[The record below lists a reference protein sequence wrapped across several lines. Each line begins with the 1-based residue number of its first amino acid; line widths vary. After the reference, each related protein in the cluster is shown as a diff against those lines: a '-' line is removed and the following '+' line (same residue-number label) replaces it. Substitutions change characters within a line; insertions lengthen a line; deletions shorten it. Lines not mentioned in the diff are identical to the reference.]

1 MTKRIG
7 IEAVRSLAV
16 VSVVLY
22 HLNPE
27 LFPNG
32 YLGVDAFF
40 VVSGFLVSGMLET
53 QSVTQFFAR
62 RFMRLAPAALTITL
76 LVVILSTV
84 IDPPYITK
92 DLGQAALSQAV
103 YATNILYYFKLDYFN
118 PFHEQSPLRH
128 LWSLSLEEQFYLV
141 IPILFAVFRAHVRS
155 ILIGSLGMLSL
166 VLYLTETDQLYA
178 FYMPHL
184 RAWQLV
190 LGMLLFHLKLNV
202 SPIRWAPLALIP
214 MGFALLSSA
223 PVSFALTVTLASTCF
238 LVLSNW
244 DHKNWGSVI
253 AIGALS
259 YSIYLVH
266 QPIVYYVQTYLGNTS
281 MTTFLI
287 LGATALGAWA
297 LNQWIEEPLRRNF
310 RPRALLL
317 VFGLTAVTALFGAY
331 LHFTDGGWPIKQL
344 VYRLPEYDPNQRD
357 QLFDQ
362 RSQRCD
368 ALKNAPVTM
377 KRVVLIGDSK
387 AEDLRMAI
395 NSAAGLTPYLFDVK
409 SWNYHPDLLQ
419 NQQLRE
425 RISNPATEAVVLS
438 NTWTRMNESK
448 LESFIQGIH
457 ELAPHLKIYV
467 LSTANYRDVSA
478 QYYMLTRQHK
488 DSLAIQRAL
497 IQNRPSKLITQSDQV
512 RVRLKKMTV
521 PVIWIDKESA
531 FQRSDPDRSTLLH
544 QGHLM
549 IYDSGHLTL
558 RGAAHF
564 GNWIGSQI
572 PELQGN

>member
-53 QSVTQFFAR
+53 QSIMQFFMR

-92 DLGQAALSQAV
+92 DIGQAALSQAV

-141 IPILFAVFRAHVRS
+141 LPIVFALFRARLLRIIVG
-155 ILIGSLGMLSL
+155 ILGLLSL
-166 VLYLTETDQLYA
+166 VLYLTESDQLYA
-178 FYMPHL
+178 FYMPHM
-184 RAWQLV
+184 RAWQLI
-190 LGMLLFHLKLNV
+190 LGVILFQLKLNFGP
-202 SPIRWAPLALIP
+202 SRWAPLALIP

-223 PVSFALTVTLASTCF
+223 PVPLALPVTLVSTCF

-244 DHKNWGSVI
+244 DQKNWGIVT

-266 QPIVYYVQTYLGNTS
+266 QPIVYYVQTYLGSTS

-297 LNQWIEEPLRRNF
+297 LHQWIEEPLRRNF
-310 RPRALLL
+310 RRRALLL

-344 VYRLPEYDPNQRD
+344 VYRLPEHDSNQRD

-362 RSQRCD
+362 RIQRCD

-395 NSAAGLTPYLFDVK
+395 NSATGLTPYLFDVK

-425 RISNPATEAVVLS
+425 RMSNSEAEAVVLS
-438 NTWTRMNESK
+438 NTWTRMDESK

-467 LSTANYRDVSA
+467 LSTANFRDVSA

-497 IQNRPSKLITQSDQV
+497 IQNRPSKLIVQSDQV
-512 RVRLKKMTV
+512 RVRLKKMSV
-521 PVIWIDKESA
+521 PVIWIDKELA
-531 FQRSDPDRSTLLH
+531 FHRSNPERITLLH

-558 RGAAHF
+558 KGAAHF
-564 GNWIGSQI
+564 GNWICGQI
-572 PELQGN
+572 PEFEGN

>member
-53 QSVTQFFAR
+53 QSIMQFFMR

-92 DLGQAALSQAV
+92 DIGQAALSQAV

-141 IPILFAVFRAHVRS
+141 LPIVFALFRARLLRIIVG
-155 ILIGSLGMLSL
+155 ILGLLSL
-166 VLYLTETDQLYA
+166 VLYLTESDQLYA
-178 FYMPHL
+178 FYMPHM
-184 RAWQLV
+184 RAWQLI
-190 LGMLLFHLKLNV
+190 LGVILFQLKLNFG
-202 SPIRWAPLALIP
+202 PIRWAPLALIP

-223 PVSFALTVTLASTCF
+223 PVPLALPVALVSTCF

-244 DHKNWGSVI
+244 DQKNWGIVT

-266 QPIVYYVQTYLGNTS
+266 QPIVYYVQTYLGSTS

-297 LNQWIEEPLRRNF
+297 LHQWIEEPLRRNF
-310 RPRALLL
+310 KRRALLL
-317 VFGLTAVTALFGAY
+317 VFGLTAGTALFGAY

-344 VYRLPEYDPNQRD
+344 VYRLPEHDSNQRD
-357 QLFDQ
+357 KLFDQ
-362 RSQRCD
+362 RIQRCD

-395 NSAAGLTPYLFDVK
+395 NSATGLTPYLFDVK

-425 RISNPATEAVVLS
+425 RISNSEAEAVVLS

-467 LSTANYRDVSA
+467 LSTANFRDVSA

-497 IQNRPSKLITQSDQV
+497 IQNQPSKLIVQSDQV
-512 RVRLKKMTV
+512 RVRLKKMSV
-521 PVIWIDKESA
+521 PVIWIDKELA
-531 FQRSDPDRSTLLH
+531 FHRSNPERSTLLH

-558 RGAAHF
+558 KGAAQF
-564 GNWIGSQI
+564 GNWICGQI
-572 PELQGN
+572 PEFEGN

>member
-53 QSVTQFFAR
+53 QSIMQFFMR

-92 DLGQAALSQAV
+92 DIGQAALSQAV

-141 IPILFAVFRAHVRS
+141 LPIVFALFRARLLRIIVG
-155 ILIGSLGMLSL
+155 ILGLLSL
-166 VLYLTETDQLYA
+166 VLYLTESDQLYA
-178 FYMPHL
+178 FYMPHM
-184 RAWQLV
+184 RAWQLI
-190 LGMLLFHLKLNV
+190 LGVILFQLKLNFGP
-202 SPIRWAPLALIP
+202 SRWAPLALIP

-223 PVSFALTVTLASTCF
+223 PVPLALPVTLVSTCF

-244 DHKNWGSVI
+244 DQKNWGIVT

-266 QPIVYYVQTYLGNTS
+266 QPIVYYVQTYLGSSS

-287 LGATALGAWA
+287 LAATALGAGA
-297 LNQWIEEPLRRNF
+297 LHQWIEEPLRRNF
-310 RPRALLL
+310 RRRALLL

-344 VYRLPEYDPNQRD
+344 VYRLPEHDSNQRD

-362 RSQRCD
+362 RIQRCD

-395 NSAAGLTPYLFDVK
+395 NSATGLTPYLFDVK

-425 RISNPATEAVVLS
+425 RMSNSEAEAVVLS
-438 NTWTRMNESK
+438 NTWTRMDESK

-467 LSTANYRDVSA
+467 LSTANFRDVSA

-497 IQNRPSKLITQSDQV
+497 IQNRPSKLIVQSDQV
-512 RVRLKKMTV
+512 RVRLKKMSV
-521 PVIWIDKESA
+521 PVIWIDKELA
-531 FQRSDPDRSTLLH
+531 FHRSNPERITLLH

-558 RGAAHF
+558 KGAAHF
-564 GNWIGSQI
+564 GNWICGQI
-572 PELQGN
+572 PEFEGN

>member
-53 QSVTQFFAR
+53 QSIMQFFVR

-92 DLGQAALSQAV
+92 DIGQAALSQAV
-103 YATNILYYFKLDYFN
+103 YASNILYYFKLDYFN

-141 IPILFAVFRAHVRS
+141 LPIVFALFRARLLRIIVG
-155 ILIGSLGMLSL
+155 ILGLLSL
-166 VLYLTETDQLYA
+166 VLYLTESDQLYA
-178 FYMPHL
+178 FYMPHM
-184 RAWQLV
+184 RAWQLI
-190 LGMLLFHLKLNV
+190 LGVILFQLKLNFGP
-202 SPIRWAPLALIP
+202 SRWAPLALIP

-223 PVSFALTVTLASTCF
+223 PVPLALPVTLVSTCF

-244 DHKNWGSVI
+244 DQKNWGIVT

-266 QPIVYYVQTYLGNTS
+266 QPIVYYVQTYLGSTS

-297 LNQWIEEPLRRNF
+297 LHQWIEEPLRRNF
-310 RPRALLL
+310 RRRALLL
-317 VFGLTAVTALFGAY
+317 VFGLTAGTALFGAY

-344 VYRLPEYDPNQRD
+344 VYRLPEHDSNQRD

-362 RSQRCD
+362 RIQRCD

-395 NSAAGLTPYLFDVK
+395 NSATGLTPYLFDVK

-425 RISNPATEAVVLS
+425 RMSNSEAEAVVLS
-438 NTWTRMNESK
+438 NTWTRMDESK

-467 LSTANYRDVSA
+467 LSTANFRDVSA

-497 IQNRPSKLITQSDQV
+497 IQNRPSKLIVQSDQV
-512 RVRLKKMTV
+512 RVRLKKMSV
-521 PVIWIDKESA
+521 PVIWIDKELA
-531 FQRSDPDRSTLLH
+531 FHRSNPERITLLH

-558 RGAAHF
+558 KGAAHF
-564 GNWIGSQI
+564 GNWICGQI
-572 PELQGN
+572 PEFEGN

>member
-7 IEAVRSLAV
+7 IEAVRCLAV

-40 VVSGFLVSGMLET
+40 VVSGFLVSGMLEM
-53 QSVTQFFAR
+53 QSVTQFFVR

-76 LVVILSTV
+76 LVVILSTA
-84 IDPPYITK
+84 IDPPYVTK
-92 DLGQAALSQAV
+92 DLGQAALSHSV

-128 LWSLSLEEQFYLV
+128 LWSLSLEEQFYIVFPL
-141 IPILFAVFRAHVRS
+141 IFAVFRAR
-155 ILIGSLGMLSL
+155 ILRTIVALLGIISLG
-166 VLYLTETDQLYA
+166 LYLTESDELFA

-190 LGMLLFHLKLNV
+190 LGMLLFQLELNFG
-202 SPIRWAPLALIP
+202 PIRWAPLALIP
-214 MGFALLSSA
+214 LGFVLLSSA
-223 PVSFALTVTLASTCF
+223 PVSLALPVTLASTSF
-238 LVLSNW
+238 LILSNW
-244 DHKNWGSVI
+244 DQKNWGSVT

-266 QPIVYYVQTYLGNTS
+266 QPIVYYVQTYLGSTLR
-281 MTTFLI
+281 TTFLI
-287 LGATALGAWA
+287 LGGTALGAWA
-297 LNQWIEEPLRRNF
+297 LHQWIEEPLRRNF
-310 RPRALLL
+310 KPRALLL
-317 VFGLTAVTALFGAY
+317 IFGLTAVTALFGAY
-331 LHFTDGGWPIKQL
+331 LHFTDGGWPVKQL
-344 VYRLPEYDPNQRD
+344 VYRLPEQDPNQRD
-357 QLFDQ
+357 QLFNQ
-362 RSQRCD
+362 RSQRCND
-368 ALKNAPVTM
+368 LKNAPVTT

-395 NSAAGLTPYLFDVK
+395 NSATGLTPYLCGVK
-409 SWNYHPDLLQ
+409 SWNYHLDLLK
-419 NQQLRE
+419 NQQLQE
-425 RISNPATEAVVLS
+425 RISNSATEAVVLS
-438 NTWTRMNESK
+438 NTWTRMDDAK

-488 DSLAIQRAL
+488 DSLAIQRSL
-497 IQNRPSKLITQSDQV
+497 LQNRPSKLITQSDQV
-512 RVRLKKMTV
+512 RERLKKMTV
-521 PVIWIDKESA
+521 PVIWIDKELA

-544 QGHLM
+544 QGNLL

>member
-7 IEAVRSLAV
+7 IEAIRSLAV

-40 VVSGFLVSGMLET
+40 VVSGFLVSGMLEK

-84 IDPPYITK
+84 LDPPYITK

-141 IPILFAVFRAHVRS
+141 IPILFAVFRTRVLS
-155 ILIGSLGMLSL
+155 ILIGSLGLLSL
-166 VLYLTETDQLYA
+166 GLYLTETDELYA

-190 LGMLLFHLKLNV
+190 LGILLFQLKLNFG
-202 SPIRWAPLALIP
+202 PIRWAPLALIP
-214 MGFALLSSA
+214 MSLALLSSL
-223 PVSFALTVTLASTCF
+223 PVPLALPITLASTCF

-244 DHKNWGSVI
+244 DQKNWGSVT
-253 AIGALS
+253 ALGALS

-266 QPIVYYVQTYLGNTS
+266 QPIVYYVQTYLGSTFKTTS
-281 MTTFLI
+281 I
-287 LGATALGAWA
+287 IIGATALGAWA

-310 RPRALLL
+310 RPRALVF
-317 VFGLTAVTALFGAY
+317 VFGLTAVTALFGTY

-344 VYRLPEYDPNQRD
+344 VYRLPNNDPNQRD

-368 ALKNAPVTM
+368 ALKNAPVTTE
-377 KRVVLIGDSK
+377 RVVLIGDSK

-395 NSAAGLTPYLFDVK
+395 NSATGLTPYLFDVK
-409 SWNYHPDLLQ
+409 AWNYHPDLLK
-419 NQQLRE
+419 NQQIQE

-438 NTWTRMNESK
+438 NTWTRMNESQ

-457 ELAPHLKIYV
+457 ELAPNLKIYA
-467 LSTANYRDVSA
+467 LSTANYRDVSG

-488 DSLAIQRAL
+488 DTLAIQRAL
-497 IQNRPSKLITQSDQV
+497 LQNRPGKLITQSDQV
-512 RVRLKKMTV
+512 SARLRRLNV

-531 FQRSDPDRSTLLH
+531 FESSDPDRSTLLH
-544 QGHLM
+544 QGHLL

-564 GNWIGSQI
+564 GNWICSQI
-572 PELQGN
+572 PELKGN

>member
-53 QSVTQFFAR
+53 QSIMQFFMR
-62 RFMRLAPAALTITL
+62 RFMRLAPAELTITL

-92 DLGQAALSQAV
+92 DIGQAALSQAV

-141 IPILFAVFRAHVRS
+141 LPIVFALFRARLLRIIVG
-155 ILIGSLGMLSL
+155 ILGLLSL
-166 VLYLTETDQLYA
+166 VLYLTESDQLYA
-178 FYMPHL
+178 FYMPHM
-184 RAWQLV
+184 RAWQLI
-190 LGMLLFHLKLNV
+190 LGVILFQLKLNFGP
-202 SPIRWAPLALIP
+202 SRWAPLALIP

-223 PVSFALTVTLASTCF
+223 PVPLALPVTLVSTCF

-244 DHKNWGSVI
+244 DQKNWGIVT

-266 QPIVYYVQTYLGNTS
+266 QPIVYYVQTYLGSTS

-297 LNQWIEEPLRRNF
+297 LHQWIEEPLRRNF
-310 RPRALLL
+310 RRRALLL
-317 VFGLTAVTALFGAY
+317 VFGLTAGTALFGVY

-344 VYRLPEYDPNQRD
+344 VYRLPEHDSNQRD

-362 RSQRCD
+362 RIQRCD

-395 NSAAGLTPYLFDVK
+395 NSATGLTPYLFDVK

-425 RISNPATEAVVLS
+425 RMSNSEAEAVVLS
-438 NTWTRMNESK
+438 NTWTRMDESK

-467 LSTANYRDVSA
+467 LSTANFRDVSA
-478 QYYMLTRQHK
+478 QYYMLTRQHR

-497 IQNRPSKLITQSDQV
+497 IQNRPSKLIVQSDQV
-512 RVRLKKMTV
+512 RVRLKKMSV
-521 PVIWIDKESA
+521 PVIWIDKELA
-531 FQRSDPDRSTLLH
+531 FHRSNPERITLLH

-558 RGAAHF
+558 KGAAHF
-564 GNWIGSQI
+564 GNWICGQI
-572 PELQGN
+572 PEFEGN

>member
-53 QSVTQFFAR
+53 QSIMQFFVR

-92 DLGQAALSQAV
+92 DIGQAALSQTV
-103 YATNILYYFKLDYFN
+103 YASNILYYFKLDYFN

-141 IPILFAVFRAHVRS
+141 LPIVFALFRARLLRIIVG
-155 ILIGSLGMLSL
+155 ILGLLSL
-166 VLYLTETDQLYA
+166 VLYLTESDQLYA
-178 FYMPHL
+178 FYMPHI
-184 RAWQLV
+184 RAWQLI
-190 LGMLLFHLKLNV
+190 LGVILFQLKLNFGP
-202 SPIRWAPLALIP
+202 SRWAPLALIP

-223 PVSFALTVTLASTCF
+223 PVPLALPVTLVSTCF

-244 DHKNWGSVI
+244 DQKNWGIVT

-266 QPIVYYVQTYLGNTS
+266 QPIVYYVQTYLGSSS

-287 LGATALGAWA
+287 LAATALGAWA
-297 LNQWIEEPLRRNF
+297 LHQWIEEPLRRNF
-310 RPRALLL
+310 RRRALLL
-317 VFGLTAVTALFGAY
+317 VFGLTAGTALFGAY

-344 VYRLPEYDPNQRD
+344 VYRLPEHDSNQRD

-362 RSQRCD
+362 RIQRCD

-395 NSAAGLTPYLFDVK
+395 NSATGLTPYLFDVK

-425 RISNPATEAVVLS
+425 RISNSEAEAVVLS

-457 ELAPHLKIYV
+457 ELTPHLKIYV
-467 LSTANYRDVSA
+467 LSTANFRDVSA

-497 IQNRPSKLITQSDQV
+497 IQNRPSKLIVQSDQV
-512 RVRLKKMTV
+512 RVRLKKMSV
-521 PVIWIDKESA
+521 PVIWIDKELA
-531 FQRSDPDRSTLLH
+531 FHRSNPERITLLH

-558 RGAAHF
+558 KGAAHF
-564 GNWIGSQI
+564 GNWICGQI
-572 PELQGN
+572 PEFEGN

>member
-53 QSVTQFFAR
+53 QSIMQFFMR

-92 DLGQAALSQAV
+92 DIGQAALSQAV

-141 IPILFAVFRAHVRS
+141 LPIVFALFRARLLRIIVG
-155 ILIGSLGMLSL
+155 ILGLLSL
-166 VLYLTETDQLYA
+166 VLYLTESDQLYA
-178 FYMPHL
+178 FYMPHI
-184 RAWQLV
+184 RAWQLI
-190 LGMLLFHLKLNV
+190 LGVILFQLKLNFGP
-202 SPIRWAPLALIP
+202 SRWAPLALIP

-223 PVSFALTVTLASTCF
+223 PVPLALPVTLVSTCF

-244 DHKNWGSVI
+244 DQKNWGIVT

-266 QPIVYYVQTYLGNTS
+266 QPIVYYVQTYLGSSS

-287 LGATALGAWA
+287 LAATALGAWA
-297 LNQWIEEPLRRNF
+297 LHQWIEEPLRRNF
-310 RPRALLL
+310 RRRALLL
-317 VFGLTAVTALFGAY
+317 VFGLTAGTALFGAY

-344 VYRLPEYDPNQRD
+344 VYRLPEHDSNQRD

-362 RSQRCD
+362 RIQRCD

-395 NSAAGLTPYLFDVK
+395 NSATGLTPYLFDVK

-425 RISNPATEAVVLS
+425 RISNSEAEAVVLS

-467 LSTANYRDVSA
+467 LSTANFRDVSA
-478 QYYMLTRQHK
+478 QYYMLTRQHR

-497 IQNRPSKLITQSDQV
+497 IQNRPSKLIVQSDQV
-512 RVRLKKMTV
+512 RVRLKKMSV
-521 PVIWIDKESA
+521 PVIWIDKELA
-531 FQRSDPDRSTLLH
+531 FHRSNPERITLLH

-558 RGAAHF
+558 KGAAHF
-564 GNWIGSQI
+564 GNWICGQI
-572 PELQGN
+572 PEFEGN

>member
-53 QSVTQFFAR
+53 QSIMQFFMR

-92 DLGQAALSQAV
+92 DIGQAALSQAV

-141 IPILFAVFRAHVRS
+141 LPIVFALFRARLLRIIVG
-155 ILIGSLGMLSL
+155 ILGLLSL
-166 VLYLTETDQLYA
+166 VLYLTESDQLYA
-178 FYMPHL
+178 FYMPHM
-184 RAWQLV
+184 RAWQLI
-190 LGMLLFHLKLNV
+190 LGVILFQLKLNFGP
-202 SPIRWAPLALIP
+202 SRWAPLALIP
-214 MGFALLSSA
+214 IGFALLSSA
-223 PVSFALTVTLASTCF
+223 PVPLALPVTLVSTCF

-244 DHKNWGSVI
+244 DQKNWGIVT

-266 QPIVYYVQTYLGNTS
+266 QPIVYYVQTYLGSTS

-297 LNQWIEEPLRRNF
+297 LHQWIEEPLRRNF
-310 RPRALLL
+310 RRRALLL
-317 VFGLTAVTALFGAY
+317 VFGLTAGTALFGVY

-344 VYRLPEYDPNQRD
+344 VYRLPEHDSNQRD

-362 RSQRCD
+362 RIQRCD

-395 NSAAGLTPYLFDVK
+395 NSATGLTPYLFDVK

-425 RISNPATEAVVLS
+425 RMSNSEAEAVVLS
-438 NTWTRMNESK
+438 NTWTRMDESK

-467 LSTANYRDVSA
+467 LSTANFRDVSA
-478 QYYMLTRQHK
+478 HYYMLTRQHR

-497 IQNRPSKLITQSDQV
+497 IQNRPSKLIEQSDQV
-512 RVRLKKMTV
+512 RVRLKKMSV
-521 PVIWIDKESA
+521 PVIWIDKELA
-531 FQRSDPDRSTLLH
+531 FHRSNPERITLLH

-558 RGAAHF
+558 KGAAHF
-564 GNWIGSQI
+564 GNWICGQI
-572 PELQGN
+572 PEFEGN

>member
-53 QSVTQFFAR
+53 QSIMQFFMR

-92 DLGQAALSQAV
+92 DIGQAALSQAV

-141 IPILFAVFRAHVRS
+141 LPIVFALFRARLLRIIVG
-155 ILIGSLGMLSL
+155 ILGLLSL
-166 VLYLTETDQLYA
+166 VLYLTESDQLYA
-178 FYMPHL
+178 FYMPHM
-184 RAWQLV
+184 RAWQLI
-190 LGMLLFHLKLNV
+190 LGVILFQLKLNFGP
-202 SPIRWAPLALIP
+202 SRWAPLALIP

-223 PVSFALTVTLASTCF
+223 PVPLALPVTLVSTCF

-244 DHKNWGSVI
+244 DQKNWGIVT

-266 QPIVYYVQTYLGNTS
+266 QPIVYYVQTYLGSTS

-297 LNQWIEEPLRRNF
+297 LHQWIEEPLRRNF
-310 RPRALLL
+310 RRRALLL
-317 VFGLTAVTALFGAY
+317 VFGLTAGTALFGAY

-344 VYRLPEYDPNQRD
+344 VYRLPEHDSNQRD

-362 RSQRCD
+362 RIQRCD

-395 NSAAGLTPYLFDVK
+395 NSATGLTPYLFDVK

-425 RISNPATEAVVLS
+425 RISNSEAEAVVLS

-467 LSTANYRDVSA
+467 LSTANFRDVSA

-497 IQNRPSKLITQSDQV
+497 IQNRPSKLIVQSDQV
-512 RVRLKKMTV
+512 RVRLKKMSV
-521 PVIWIDKESA
+521 PVIWIDKELA
-531 FQRSDPDRSTLLH
+531 FHRSNPERITLLH

-558 RGAAHF
+558 KGAAHF
-564 GNWIGSQI
+564 GNWICGQI
-572 PELQGN
+572 PEFEGN

>member
-53 QSVTQFFAR
+53 QSIMQFFMR

-92 DLGQAALSQAV
+92 DIGQAALSQAV

-141 IPILFAVFRAHVRS
+141 LPIVFALFRARLLRIIVG
-155 ILIGSLGMLSL
+155 ILGLLSL
-166 VLYLTETDQLYA
+166 VLYLTESDQLYA
-178 FYMPHL
+178 FYMPHM
-184 RAWQLV
+184 RAWQLI
-190 LGMLLFHLKLNV
+190 LGVILFQLKLNFGP
-202 SPIRWAPLALIP
+202 SRWAPLALIP

-223 PVSFALTVTLASTCF
+223 PVPLALPVTLVSTCF

-244 DHKNWGSVI
+244 DQKNWGIVT

-266 QPIVYYVQTYLGNTS
+266 QPIVYYVQTYLGSSS

-287 LGATALGAWA
+287 LAATALGAWA
-297 LNQWIEEPLRRNF
+297 LHQWIEEPLRRNF
-310 RPRALLL
+310 RRRALLL
-317 VFGLTAVTALFGAY
+317 VFGLTAGTALFGAY

-344 VYRLPEYDPNQRD
+344 VYRLPEHDSNQRD

-362 RSQRCD
+362 RIQRCD

-395 NSAAGLTPYLFDVK
+395 NSATGLTPYLFDVK

-425 RISNPATEAVVLS
+425 RISNSEAEAVVLS

-467 LSTANYRDVSA
+467 LSTANFRDVSA
-478 QYYMLTRQHK
+478 QYYMLTRQHR

-497 IQNRPSKLITQSDQV
+497 IQNRPSKLIVQSDQV
-512 RVRLKKMTV
+512 RVRLKKMSV
-521 PVIWIDKESA
+521 PVIWIDKELA
-531 FQRSDPDRSTLLH
+531 FHRSNPERITLLH

-558 RGAAHF
+558 KGAAHF
-564 GNWIGSQI
+564 GNWICGQI
-572 PELQGN
+572 PEFEGN